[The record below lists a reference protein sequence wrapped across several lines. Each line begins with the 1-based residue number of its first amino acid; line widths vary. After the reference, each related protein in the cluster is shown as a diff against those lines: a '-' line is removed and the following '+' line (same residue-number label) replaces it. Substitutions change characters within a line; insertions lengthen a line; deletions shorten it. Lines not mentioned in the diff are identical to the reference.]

1 MKILLILVLLLAG
14 CSTGDSAMTEPSK
27 FRTVC
32 LDGVTYYVF
41 RESNGSIG
49 YGYMSVKLNRDS
61 KVVLCGD
68 KS

>member
-14 CSTGDSAMTEPSK
+14 CSTGDHSMTEPNK

-41 RESNGSIG
+41 SEFSGYKG

-68 KS
+68 RS